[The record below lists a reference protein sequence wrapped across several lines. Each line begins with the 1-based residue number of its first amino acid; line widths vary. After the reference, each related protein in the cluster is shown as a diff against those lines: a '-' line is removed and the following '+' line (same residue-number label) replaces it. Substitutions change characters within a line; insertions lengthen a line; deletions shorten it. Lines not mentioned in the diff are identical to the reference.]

1 MDTKFQSVSMDLLQ
15 TKAEKPSTNLTYVR
29 IVEMDTK
36 RAVNIALQVLGMAG
50 LAGITIV
57 APNALQGLAPL
68 LKRTSI
74 KDSDYT
80 RLLKELK
87 RQGLVHITQ
96 SGGEVHYTLTP
107 AGAYRLQEVV
117 VDELVIPRPSKWD
130 KHWRLVAFDIPVVQ
144 SRSRQKFVEKLQTL
158 NFAMLQKSLWVYPFP
173 CFDQVE
179 QLAGHYNVFRY
190 CSLMEIDRLDE
201 LATRKL
207 LRRFQSIL
215 TA

>member
-1 MDTKFQSVSMDLLQ
+1 MK
-15 TKAEKPSTNLTYVR
+15 
-29 IVEMDTK
+29 TK
-36 RAVNIALQVLGMAG
+36 RAIDTALSVLGTAG

-68 LKRTSI
+68 LKRTPV
-74 KDSDYT
+74 KNSDYT
-80 RLLKELK
+80 RLLKELR
-87 RQGLVHITQ
+87 RQGLVYITQ

-107 AGAYRLQEVV
+107 AGAYRLQEVI

-130 KHWRLVAFDIPVVQ
+130 KRWRVVAFDIPVAK
-144 SRSRQKFVEKLQTL
+144 SRSRQKFVDKLQALDFT
-158 NFAMLQKSLWVYPFP
+158 MLQKSLWVYPFP
-173 CFDQVE
+173 CFDQIE

-207 LRRFQSIL
+207 VRHFQSVL